1 MTSAVVS
8 KQTWMS
14 FVKEGSIDE
23 RILSNEIIQS
33 WQFCRQH
40 KVNPF
45 DGVTTKILEK
55 EDFENKIREN
65 HLLLDLTKQ
74 NLPQLQKFLKGW
86 SYVTILTDSDG
97 CILYRTG
104 ENTIVKAAEHISFKE
119 GVTWIE
125 EEVGTNAIGLVK
137 RLQTPINVNGY
148 EHFARASHSW
158 NCFAAPIINQKQ
170 ELIGVLNIS
179 SMCPPSNVHYV
190 LSSVQL
196 AAESISLA
204 WKKKVQEDIGWL
216 LSNCYFTDS
225 PSIIC
230 TQDKTICALSHQLIP
245 NYQGLIGFSITE
257 VDKEELK
264 LSKTLIPIINE
275 NRIIGYRIP
284 IIDKKEQTSTFIFNG
299 IQGIS
304 KKYHYMLEEV
314 EKVAPTE
321 APVHILGE
329 TGTGKELIA
338 EAIHHNSHRSTGPFI
353 KLNCAA
359 IPEQLLESELFG
371 YEPGAFTG
379 ANKKGYKGKF
389 EQADGGTLFLDEIG
403 DIPHSMQKAL
413 LRVLQQKEL
422 TRLGGT
428 DVRKVNVRIITAAN
442 IDIRDLVK
450 QGKMR
455 EDFFYRIYVYPVI
468 IPPLRE
474 RKEDIKSLIE
484 AFFQKEH
491 WLPHWRKR
499 LISIFTK
506 SQWLG
511 NVRELQNSLERCKI
525 LYENKVPTDD
535 ELFQLTLAL
544 EAKSLNNTYTEANS
558 FRAELEIKKIKEAL
572 IKYKGHVS
580 NAAKEL
586 NISRATLYR
595 KMKKYDL
602 Y

>member
-1 MTSAVVS
+1 MTSAGVS
-8 KQTWMS
+8 KQTWKS
-14 FVKEGSIDE
+14 FVQEGSIDE

-33 WQFCRQH
+33 WQLCRQQ

-45 DGVTTKILEK
+45 DGVATKILDK
-55 EDFENKIREN
+55 EDFDNKIREN
-65 HLLLDLTKQ
+65 QLLLNLTKQ
-74 NLPQLQKFLKGW
+74 TLPQLDKFLKGW
-86 SYVTILTDSDG
+86 RYVTILTDSDG

-137 RLQTPINVNGY
+137 RLKKPITVNGY
-148 EHFARASHSW
+148 EHYASASQSW
-158 NCFAAPIINQKQ
+158 NCFAAPIINQNH

-179 SMCPPSNVHYV
+179 SMCPPINVHYV

-196 AAESISLA
+196 AVESISLA
-204 WKKKVQEDIGWL
+204 WKKKVQEDIEWL
-216 LSNCYFTDS
+216 LRNEDYTES
-225 PSIIC
+225 PSIVC
-230 TQDKTICALSHQLIP
+230 TRDKTICSVSHQLIP
-245 NYQGLIGFSITE
+245 NYQRLIGLSLTE
-257 VDKEELK
+257 VEKEDLK
-264 LSKTLIPIINE
+264 LSKTLIPIIND

-284 IIDKKEQTSTFIFNG
+284 IMNEKEQTTTFIFSG
-299 IQGIS
+299 VKGIS
-304 KKYHYMLEEV
+304 KKYHHVLGEV

-338 EAIHHNSHRSTGPFI
+338 EAIHHNSHRSAGPFI

-403 DIPHSMQKAL
+403 DISHSMQKAL

-428 DVRKVNVRIITAAN
+428 DVRKVNVRLITAAN

-450 QGKMR
+450 QGKIR
-455 EDFFYRIYVYPVI
+455 EDFFYRIYVYPVT

-474 RKEDIKSLIE
+474 RKEDIKSIIE
-484 AFFQKEH
+484 AFFQKED
-491 WLPHWRKR
+491 WLPRWRKR

-506 SQWLG
+506 GQWHG

-525 LYENKVPTDD
+525 LYEYKVPTDD
-535 ELFQLTLAL
+535 ELFELTLTL
-544 EAKSLNNTYTEANS
+544 EAKSLNNTYTEANN
-558 FRAELEIKKIKEAL
+558 FRAELETKQIKEAL
-572 IKYKGHVS
+572 IKHKGHVS

-595 KMKKYDL
+595 KMKKYNL
-602 Y
+602 H